1 MNNDLE
7 WKLYN
12 TLSSATTEIICDF
25 SNIKFKEINIL
36 CFLNGGNNEWGTGLL
51 VLKDEFTQVNTN
63 KRIGQSFH
71 YTPSNIDYHI
81 NCTVCLCSDYKIKI
95 TGNLAYGTTED
106 NNIKA
111 KVLYR

>member
-12 TLSSATTEIICDF
+12 TPSSVATEIICDF
-25 SNIKFKEINIL
+25 SNIEFKEINIL

-51 VLKDEFTQVNTN
+51 VLKDEFSQVNTN

-71 YTPSNIDYHI
+71 YSNIDYHI
-81 NCTVCLCSDYKIKI
+81 NCTVCLCTDYKIKI
-95 TGNLAYGTTED
+95 TGNLAYGATED